1 MTRRSLTAVM
11 WKDRRTLA
19 TGGVAP
25 RGRCFLLAGVALL
38 LLCGSVTAREQLSV
52 VASPWP
58 PYVAPGVQH
67 SGLAVHLVTEAL
79 QRAGYRSSVTLT
91 TWPKDLEATQQGSYD
106 VIASIWFT
114 EQRARKLAFSKPY
127 IITET
132 HFVKRRDAPHRY
144 RTLADLRGLRI
155 GLVTGYAYGG
165 QADAAGLKVTPVFMG
180 SVLDNL
186 RSLVAGDLDLVLA
199 DDRVALYELN
209 VNVPGGARK
218 TFVLPK
224 AYSSRGLRM
233 GVSRQRLDHKEVV
246 TRFDA
251 AIEAMKADGH
261 YASILATHRVS
272 AN

>member
-1 MTRRSLTAVM
+1 MIRRSLTAVM
-11 WKDRRTLA
+11 WRDMRTVA
-19 TGGVAP
+19 TGNVAP
-25 RGRCFLLAGVALL
+25 RRRCFLLAGVALL

-58 PYVAPGVQH
+58 PYVAPGLQH

-79 QRAGYRSSVTLT
+79 QRAGYGSSVTLT
-91 TWPKDLEATQQGSYD
+91 SWPRDLEATEQGSHD
-106 VIASIWFT
+106 VIASVWFT
-114 EQRARKLAFSKPY
+114 EQRARRLAFSKPY
-127 IITET
+127 IVTET
-132 HFVKRRDAPHRY
+132 HFVKRRDASHRY

-155 GLVTGYAYGG
+155 GVVKGYAYGG

-209 VNVPGGARK
+209 VNVPGGARQ

-233 GVSRQRLDHKEVV
+233 GVSRQRQDHTEVV

-251 AIEAMKADGH
+251 AIEAMKADGR
-261 YASILATHRVS
+261 YASILAAHRVS